1 MGDHYPTIKVA
12 VIQAAPIFLDREATT
27 HKACRLI
34 REAGRAGAKL
44 IAFPE
49 GFIPGHPLWYHFHPA
64 TGPTSRDMALRLF
77 KNSVEILGP
86 QTARVRIPSPFS
98 PSLPKER

>member
-1 MGDHYPTIKVA
+1 MGDHYPTVKVA
-12 VIQAAPIFLDREATT
+12 VIQAAPIFLNREATT
-27 HKACRLI
+27 QKACRLI
-34 REAGRAGAKL
+34 REAGQAGAKL

-77 KNSVEILGP
+77 KTPWKYPDLKPKHSVKRQKRSALM
-86 QTARVRIPSPFS
+86 
-98 PSLPKER
+98 L